1 MWRPDMYGQL
11 RKLSAAAPPL
21 VDMSG
26 GKGIFAALLRGPVAA
41 ARGARGAERGGKPQ
55 PQHSPAVRLLAECR
69 LLLGGDAD
77 ADQEAAA
84 AAAPRQ
90 PAGLASSQ
98 QHSVRTA
105 GWCGRLCVH
114 VPQCALAAVLL
125 CWQQQQHATI
135 SQHQQAPA
143 ASQ

>member
-1 MWRPDMYGQL
+1 MYGQL

-98 QHSVRTA
+98 QHSVLLA
-105 GWCGRLCVH
+105 GVA
-114 VPQCALAAVLL
+114 VCAYMYHSVRWLL
-125 CWQQQQHATI
+125 CCCAGSSSMQPSASAGTS
-135 SQHQQAPA
+135 SQPVV
-143 ASQ
+143 ASSSSY